1 MRKSLLF
8 LAISL
13 MSMRQVHAQC
23 PDLSTPRKT
32 MASSF
37 HSSVMID
44 YTGAVVYWGDG
55 ADPVTAGTDILSP
68 LVLTGYTGTPL
79 SVAAGSVG
87 ASEQHALFLHTTTNI
102 YGWGYSNKTINNTAT
117 GNVTLSPI
125 TLPAGVSI
133 SNVNFIEGSACGLVI
148 VTNSG
153 AVYVKQGGATGGTY
167 TALVYGDGSTGSTMD
182 VSWHRVKKS
191 ALASDTLTG
200 VTRISC
206 APRGMMALTASGN
219 IYVWG
224 ENVLIGDGTTAQDL
238 AYATLV
244 TNPSGVTPNDINID
258 TKFEYNTFN
267 NTASQFVLGTNG
279 KMYAVGENHHGPLG
293 QGNETDATNWLT
305 VKGPGLVGT
314 LDNVVEIGSN
324 NPFML
329 NNGTADD
336 ASNGGYAIG
345 ALTSSG
351 EFYLWG
357 DNNSDMVGGDTL
369 SSPTKDSSFY
379 TVPRIP
385 PNFSLNY
392 AQIGFFEIGGHTTA
406 AFLAGTSKFCYIG
419 HKVRGSMGDGTSA
432 TSTRKSFDCINTP
445 EKYVCPP
452 APTVGCPLPTA
463 SDLIASSNHAT
474 LVINGTPS
482 VSFWGEGASS
492 AEPGIN
498 LTDVKTLYEYT
509 GTPIGV
515 AASAVSEASAAQ
527 GTQMWIHTDQG
538 IWGWGYSANTIIE
551 TRAGSSPITSVALPS
566 GVAASD
572 VNFIRSSRGGIAI
585 VTHAGNVWVRAGA
598 NSVCSPNVYGD
609 GSSALDIAGST
620 IWHQV
625 KTAVATP
632 LTNVIELSFG
642 GTAAIA
648 ITASGSAYVWGDK
661 TYLGNSTA
669 AANRAYASLMT
680 LHSDFTGGIKPRTAE
695 IIQSG
700 SLEAVQFILGNNNKV
715 YSIGRNANGALGN
728 GTASTTA
735 ISSSWNALSLVGIRK
750 LSSNNPFANGYYSIG
765 ALNLTGNVLLWGSNN
780 GGMLGQGA
788 STDILTP
795 TAASTITSN
804 DASNFDIGGHQTI
817 IFSKSL
823 TQFYFAGHSTGGSKA
838 DGTSTS
844 TTNTSFA
851 LAASVANCANVT
863 FNLSG
868 NLYKDIN
875 GLNDNLVNG
884 NKISSI
890 KGAAMYANLLD
901 ESGYVIASTPIV
913 AGSYTFNGF
922 PYGTYQVQISTTAG
936 STFALA
942 PITTLPS
949 GYTYGGDQI
958 GTSSGT
964 GIDAKANGI
973 IDVALASNITNVNF
987 GVTPAP
993 PVASNISAPSMDN
1006 MLAATSIP
1014 SLQASSP
1021 INTPIDS
1028 FFVLTIPNSTTQGT
1042 LSYCTTPPA
1051 SGCGTPV
1058 TAGLKLSKAQSKT
1071 LSFDPLASY
1080 TGNVVFTYQ
1089 VKDTNGLV
1097 SNTANYTIP
1106 VFNNPP
1112 VTMNVSTAQMTN
1124 TDTPSYL
1131 PEFIVADADGTVD
1144 SIIVSS
1150 IPPTSEGVLSY
1161 CSNGTEPCTGSII
1174 IITNTTTLTRAQAI
1188 TVKLDPDPSF
1198 TGDYIFHYVAKDNN
1212 GNLSNTSTFTVPIV
1226 GSIGGNLPP
1235 VATNITAQNINNSL
1249 GATPIPNLLGTDPD
1263 GSITKFTL
1271 NSIPNP
1277 TTQGTLYY
1285 CASAPTACTIGT
1297 LTAAN
1302 VGDILTIAQAQT
1314 LQFDPLASFIGT
1326 ASFSYTTTDNGG
1338 TPLTSAAASYDIPV
1352 VNIPPVANPD
1362 KVAAIA
1368 NTVITPTLL
1377 PSLSGSDYDGTI
1389 VSFNITNVP
1398 ATAQGTLKYCA
1409 GPGTCTPATLTTIS
1423 GPISGLSPAQVD
1435 SIYFI
1440 PNSSYVGDYVFNFT
1454 TVDNNNQVSQVAPFT
1469 IPVVASAVT
1478 IGQPPIANNFNN
1490 TPINSTTSAS
1500 LTAAL
1505 LATDPDGTIAN
1516 YTISSLP
1523 ASKEGALT
1531 YCTTPPTGCGT
1542 SVALGLNLTASQ
1554 AATLLFT
1561 PNANFTGT
1569 STFNY
1574 SATDN
1579 DGNLSNNAT
1588 VTIPVVNN
1596 PPIANN
1602 INNTSISRSTGA
1614 TTLNP
1619 LVSSDVDGTVVGYK
1633 ILSLPS
1639 AEEGVLKVCTSAPS
1653 TGCTAVTLNQVLTG
1667 SQISNLTF
1675 TPNPATNSPIVTFL
1689 YATSDNSGNISNTAA
1704 VNIPLFDAL
1713 PLPLELLSFS
1723 ASKQY
1728 KNALIEWTTTNE
1740 QNAITYQLQYSI
1752 DGRNW
1757 SMINSQ
1763 EGKGQTNLYHTYSYL
1778 HNHTVN
1784 GINLYR
1790 LNIIEAD
1797 GNNVYSSIRSVLF
1810 DHENTYTV
1818 MIQPNPV
1825 SDKLTLSTSD
1835 GSIIEDVVI
1844 LSNEGKKIQS
1854 FKLLPSGSS
1863 IDMSNY
1869 ASGLYFIKITD
1880 QNGTTQVVKIS
1891 KK

>member
-1 MRKSLLF
+1 MRKSLVF
-8 LAISL
+8 LVLSL
-13 MSMRQVHAQC
+13 MSIRQVHAQC

-68 LVLTGYTGTPL
+68 LVLSGYTGTPL

-87 ASEQHALFLHTTTNI
+87 PAENHALFLHTSTNI
-102 YGWGYSNKTINNTAT
+102 YGWGYSNKTINNTTT
-117 GNVTLSPI
+117 GNVNLTTIP
-125 TLPAGVSI
+125 LPAGVSI
-133 SNVNFIEGSACGLVI
+133 GNVNFIEGAACGLVI
-148 VTNSG
+148 VTNTG
-153 AVYVKQGGATGGTY
+153 AVYVKQGGASGGTY
-167 TALVYGDGSTGSTMD
+167 TSLIYGDGSTGSTMD
-182 VSWHRVKKS
+182 GSWHRVKKS

-206 APRGMMALTASGN
+206 APRGIMALTASGN

-224 ENVLIGDGTTAQDL
+224 ENVFLGNGTAAQNL
-238 AYATLV
+238 SYATLM
-244 TNPSGVTPNDINID
+244 TNPTGITATDINIV
-258 TKFEYNTFN
+258 TKFEYNSVYAN
-267 NTASQFVLGTNG
+267 ASQFILGTNG

-293 QGNETDATNWLT
+293 QGDETDVTNWIT
-305 VKGPGLVGT
+305 VKGPSLVGT

-345 ALTSSG
+345 ALTSAG

-369 SSPTKDSSFY
+369 SSPSKDSSFY

-452 APTVGCPLPTA
+452 APNVGCPLPTA
-463 SDLIASSNHAT
+463 SDLIATSNHAT

-498 LTDVKTLYEYT
+498 ITDVKTLYEYT

-515 AASAVSEASAAQ
+515 AASAVSEASSAQ

-538 IWGWGYSANTIIE
+538 IWGWGYSANTIIDS
-551 TRAGSSPITSVALPS
+551 RAGSAPITSVALPS
-566 GVAASD
+566 GLVASD
-572 VNFIRSSRGGIAI
+572 ISFIRSSRGGLAI
-585 VTHAGNVWVRAGA
+585 VTTSGNVWVRAGA
-598 NSVCSPNVYGD
+598 NSACSPNVYGD

-620 IWHQV
+620 LWHKV
-625 KTAVATP
+625 NTAVATP
-632 LTNVIELSFG
+632 LSNVIELSFG
-642 GTAAIA
+642 GTAAMA
-648 ITASGSAYVWGDK
+648 ITSTGSVYVWGDK
-661 TYLGNSTA
+661 TYLGNGTA
-669 AANRAYASLMT
+669 AANRSFASLMT

-700 SLEAVQFILGNNNKV
+700 SLEAVQLILGNNNKV
-715 YSIGRNANGALGN
+715 YSLGRNANGALGN
-728 GTASTTA
+728 GTAATTA
-735 ISSSWNALSLVGIRK
+735 ISTSWNALSLVGIRK
-750 LSSNNPFANGYYSIG
+750 LSSNNPFANGYYSVG

-788 STDILTP
+788 ATDIITP
-795 TAASTITSN
+795 TAASTIASN

-817 IFSKSL
+817 IFSKTL
-823 TQFYFAGHSTGGSKA
+823 TQFYFAGHSIGGSKA

-844 TTNTSFA
+844 TNNTSFA

-868 NLYKDIN
+868 NLYKDNN

-884 NKISSI
+884 SKISSI
-890 KGAAMYANLLD
+890 KGIAMYANLLD
-901 ESGYVIASTPIV
+901 ESGYVIASTPIT
-913 AGSYTFNGF
+913 AGSYAFNGI
-922 PYGTYQVQISTTAG
+922 PYGSYQVQIATSAG
-936 STFALA
+936 TIFSLA
-942 PITTLPS
+942 PNTTLPS

-958 GTSSGT
+958 GTTSGS
-964 GIDAKANGI
+964 GIDAKANGLI
-973 IDVALASNITNVNF
+973 TVALASNVSNVNF
-987 GVTPAP
+987 GVIPAP
-993 PVASNISAPSMDN
+993 PVASNISAPAMNNSV
-1006 MLAATSIP
+1006 AATAIP

-1028 FFVLTIPNSTTQGT
+1028 FFVLTVPNTTNQGI
-1042 LSYCTTPPA
+1042 LSYCITPPA
-1051 SGCGTPV
+1051 TGCGTPV

-1131 PEFIVADADGTVD
+1131 PEFIAADADGTVD

-1150 IPPTSEGVLSY
+1150 IPPASEGILSY
-1161 CSNGTEPCTGSII
+1161 CSNGTEPCTGTIMT
-1174 IITNTTTLTRAQAI
+1174 ITGTTTLTKAQAI
-1188 TVKLDPDPSF
+1188 TVKLDPDPAY
-1198 TGDYIFHYVAKDNN
+1198 TGDYIFIYIAKDNN

-1226 GSIGGNLPP
+1226 GTTGGNLPP

-1249 GATPIPNLLGTDPD
+1249 GATAIPNLLGTDPD

-1271 NSIPNP
+1271 NSVPNP
-1277 TTQGTLYY
+1277 ITQGTLYY
-1285 CASAPTACTIGT
+1285 CATAPAACTIGT

-1302 VGDILTIAQAQT
+1302 AGDILTIAQAQS
-1314 LQFDPLASFIGT
+1314 LQFDPQASFIGN

-1338 TPLTSAAASYDIPV
+1338 TPLTSAAASYVIPV

-1368 NTVITPTLL
+1368 NTVATPTLL
-1377 PSLSGSDYDGTI
+1377 PPLSGSDYDGSVVTY
-1389 VSFNITNVP
+1389 NITNVP
-1398 ATAQGTLKYCA
+1398 ATSQGTLKYCA
-1409 GPGTCTPATLTTIS
+1409 GPGTCTSATLTTIS
-1423 GPISGLSPAQVD
+1423 GPLSGLTPTQV
-1435 SIYFI
+1435 SSLNFI
-1440 PNSSYVGDYVFNFT
+1440 PNSSFVGDYIFNFT
-1454 TVDNNNQVSQVAPFT
+1454 VVDNNNQVSQVASFT
-1469 IPVVASAVT
+1469 IPVVASAIT
-1478 IGQPPIANNFNN
+1478 IGQPPIANNYNN
-1490 TPINSTTSAS
+1490 SAINSSSTANLS
-1500 LTAAL
+1500 AAL
-1505 LATDPDGTIAN
+1505 SGVDPDGTISN
-1516 YTISSLP
+1516 YTITSLP
-1523 ASKEGALT
+1523 ASKEGTLT
-1531 YCTTPPTGCGT
+1531 YCTTPPSTGCGT
-1542 SVALGLNLTASQ
+1542 AVTLGLNLTPSQ

-1561 PNANFTGT
+1561 PNTNFTGT

-1574 SATDN
+1574 TASDN

-1588 VTIPVVNN
+1588 VTVPVVNN
-1596 PPIANN
+1596 PPIAQN
-1602 INNTSISRSTGA
+1602 INNTSISRSTSA

-1619 LVSSDVDGTVVGYK
+1619 LVSTDADGTVIGYK
-1633 ILSLPS
+1633 ILSIP
-1639 AEEGVLKVCTSAPS
+1639 APEEGVLKVCTSAPS
-1653 TGCTAVTLNQVLTG
+1653 TGCTVVAANQVLTG
-1667 SQISNLTF
+1667 SQISNLSF
-1675 TPNPATNSPIVTFL
+1675 TPNPSTNSPIVTFL

-1704 VNIPLFDAL
+1704 VNIPITDAL
-1713 PLPLELLSFS
+1713 LLPIELLSFN
-1723 ASKQY
+1723 ARKQN
-1728 KNALIEWTTTNE
+1728 KNALIEWSTSNE
-1740 QNAITYQLQYSI
+1740 ENAVSYQVQYSV
-1752 DGRNW
+1752 DGKNW
-1757 SMINSQ
+1757 SSINQQ
-1763 EGKGQTNLYHTYSYL
+1763 EGQAGLYNHYSYV
-1778 HNHTVN
+1778 HTQTAN

-1790 LNIIEAD
+1790 LKIATAD
-1797 GNNVYSSIRSVLF
+1797 EKYVYSNIRSLLF
-1810 DHENTYTV
+1810 DNAQSRV
-1818 MIQPNPV
+1818 ILMQPNPV
-1825 SDKLTLSTSD
+1825 TDKLSISTSD
-1835 GSIIEDVVI
+1835 GTLIEELVV
-1844 LSNEGKKIQS
+1844 LSNEGKKIQT
-1854 FKLLPSGSS
+1854 FKSLPSGSF
-1863 IDMSNY
+1863 IDMSTY
-1869 ASGLYFIKITD
+1869 ASGLYFIKTTD
-1880 QNGTTQVVKIS
+1880 QNGAVQVVKIS